1 MGLNLKVG
9 LKYFG
14 LTVNDTKFWTLIG
27 KFIYIYYL
35 NFITYVFDRNS
46 DCSTK

>member
-14 LTVNDTKFWTLIG
+14 STVNDTNFLTLMG
-27 KFIYIYYL
+27 KFIYVYYL

-46 DCSTK
+46 DCPTK